1 MEDAIS
7 VLTDFRA
14 FLLIAFRISG
24 LAMTAPFF
32 SNASI
37 PRKVKVGLTVALAV
51 VVFPTVDR
59 SGLVVPDNTAGY
71 LAAVLAEIAVGAVI
85 GLVASL
91 IFAAIQ
97 LGGFIAARQVG
108 LAIAHIYDPFT
119 RRQTSIV
126 SQVYFFF
133 ALTVFLTAGGHH
145 MILRTVAAS
154 FNVVPLAGFAP
165 GQSLGAAVSTNMA
178 GQMFAAA
185 VKLSAPAVITLMMST
200 MVMAIIARTVPEMNI
215 FNIGFAIRLGL
226 GLGVLTLMMPAL
238 GSIFQVL
245 FSNLG
250 DNLRVLL
257 EAMRAS

>member
-32 SNASI
+32 SSASI
-37 PRKVKVGLTVALAV
+37 PRKVKVGLTLALAV
-51 VVFPTVDR
+51 VIFPTVDK
-59 SGLVVPDNTAGY
+59 SGLIVPDNTAGY
-71 LAAVLAEIAVGAVI
+71 LAAVLAEIAVGAII
-85 GLVASL
+85 GLVVSL

-119 RRQTSIV
+119 RQQTSIV

-133 ALTVFLTAGGHH
+133 ALAIFLMVGGHH
-145 MILRTVAAS
+145 VILRTVAAS
-154 FNVVPLAGFAP
+154 FNIVPLAGFVP
-165 GQSLGAAVSTNMA
+165 GRDLGIAISTNMA
-178 GQMFAAA
+178 GQMFAVA
-185 VKLSAPAVITLMMST
+185 VKLSAPAVITLMMTT

-215 FNIGFAIRLGL
+215 FNIGFAVRLGL

-238 GSIFQVL
+238 GAVFQAL
-245 FSNLG
+245 FSSLG
-250 DNLRVLL
+250 DNLRGLL